1 MAPRIVLA
9 ALAMA
14 FGIAAVAAT
23 VTTVR
28 QLNRQTWHSADGQSY
43 AATRT
48 NHPSQDNGPSQSQI
62 DVRGRALVPLRTSR
76 LGTGA

>member
-14 FGIAAVAAT
+14 FVIAAVAAT

-28 QLNRQTWHSADGQSY
+28 PT
-43 AATRT
+43 
-48 NHPSQDNGPSQSQI
+48 
-62 DVRGRALVPLRTSR
+62 DVAFCRRPILRGDKDQ
-76 LGTGA
+76 

>member
-14 FGIAAVAAT
+14 FVIAAVAAT

-28 QLNRQTWHSADGQSY
+28 QFNRQTWHSTDGQSY

-48 NHPSQDNGPSQSQI
+48 NHPS
-62 DVRGRALVPLRTSR
+62 
-76 LGTGA
+76 

>member
-1 MAPRIVLA
+1 MASRIVLA

-14 FGIAAVAAT
+14 FVIAAVAAT

-43 AATRT
+43 AAR
-48 NHPSQDNGPSQSQI
+48 
-62 DVRGRALVPLRTSR
+62 
-76 LGTGA
+76 

>member
-14 FGIAAVAAT
+14 FVIAAVAAN

-28 QLNRQTWHSADGQSY
+28 HLNRQTWHSADG
-43 AATRT
+43 
-48 NHPSQDNGPSQSQI
+48 
-62 DVRGRALVPLRTSR
+62 RGDKD
-76 LGTGA
+76 

>member
-14 FGIAAVAAT
+14 FVIAAVATT
-23 VTTVR
+23 VTTFR

-43 AATRT
+43 AAR
-48 NHPSQDNGPSQSQI
+48 
-62 DVRGRALVPLRTSR
+62 
-76 LGTGA
+76 

>member
-14 FGIAAVAAT
+14 FVIAALAAT

-28 QLNRQTWHSADGQSY
+28 QLIRQTWHFADGQSY

-48 NHPSQDNGPSQSQI
+48 NHPS
-62 DVRGRALVPLRTSR
+62 
-76 LGTGA
+76 

>member
-14 FGIAAVAAT
+14 FVIAAVAAT

-28 QLNRQTWHSADGQSY
+28 QLIRQTWHSADAY

-48 NHPSQDNGPSQSQI
+48 NHPS
-62 DVRGRALVPLRTSR
+62 
-76 LGTGA
+76 

>member
-14 FGIAAVAAT
+14 FVIAAAAAT

-28 QLNRQTWHSADGQSY
+28 QFRRPIL
-43 AATRT
+43 
-48 NHPSQDNGPSQSQI
+48 
-62 DVRGRALVPLRTSR
+62 RGDKD
-76 LGTGA
+76 

>member
-14 FGIAAVAAT
+14 FVIAAVAAT

-28 QLNRQTWHSADGQSY
+28 QFNGQFY
-43 AATRT
+43 AATKT
-48 NHPSQDNGPSQSQI
+48 NHPS
-62 DVRGRALVPLRTSR
+62 
-76 LGTGA
+76 